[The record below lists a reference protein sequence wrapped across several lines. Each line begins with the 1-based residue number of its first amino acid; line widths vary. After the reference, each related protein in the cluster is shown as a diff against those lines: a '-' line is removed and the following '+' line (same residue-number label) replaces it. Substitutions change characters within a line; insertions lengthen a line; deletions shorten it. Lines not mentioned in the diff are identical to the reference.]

1 MEFHSLHSLMMM
13 ISSSI
18 IHILSWQTEK
28 KVLARAAR
36 FCLPPKEV
44 DVYDVK
50 CSFELLFRDLNRNGP
65 FFSTE
70 DQDSLKSRHKNISY
84 NYIYSYDFSTK
95 KHTLNMKS
103 R

>member
-1 MEFHSLHSLMMM
+1 MEFLRLNSLMMM

-18 IHILSWQTEK
+18 IHIVLTEAEN
-28 KVLARAAR
+28 KVFTRGVC

-44 DVYDVK
+44 DAYDVK

-65 FFSTE
+65 FFSTR
-70 DQDSLKSRHKNISY
+70 DQDSLKSGHKNISN

-95 KHTLNMKS
+95 KHILNTKS